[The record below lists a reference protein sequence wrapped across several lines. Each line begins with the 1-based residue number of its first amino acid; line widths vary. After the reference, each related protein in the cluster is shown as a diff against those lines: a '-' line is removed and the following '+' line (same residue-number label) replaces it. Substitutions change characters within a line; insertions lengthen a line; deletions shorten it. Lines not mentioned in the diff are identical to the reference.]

1 MANTDNKNNKKFS
14 LRKLIYNDKY
24 LIVFSIITAVIVWIS
39 TSMSLSPET
48 TKTITVP
55 VNVDFSNTAADQLG
69 IKCYGDTKIDV
80 DVTVNCKKYL
90 ARDISADDLKVQ
102 LQTNA
107 VTSKGNYEVP
117 ITVSSVNENADGNSE

>member
-55 VNVDFSNTAADQLG
+55 VNVDFSRPAWYQVLWG
-69 IKCYGDTKIDV
+69 Y
-80 DVTVNCKKYL
+80 
-90 ARDISADDLKVQ
+90 
-102 LQTNA
+102 
-107 VTSKGNYEVP
+107 
-117 ITVSSVNENADGNSE
+117 

>member
-55 VNVDFSNTAADQLG
+55 VNVDFSNTCSRPAWYQVLWG
-69 IKCYGDTKIDV
+69 Y
-80 DVTVNCKKYL
+80 
-90 ARDISADDLKVQ
+90 
-102 LQTNA
+102 
-107 VTSKGNYEVP
+107 
-117 ITVSSVNENADGNSE
+117 

>member
-39 TSMSLSPET
+39 TSMSFSPET

-55 VNVDFSNTAADQLG
+55 VNVDFRQFCPADQLG

-90 ARDISADDLKVQ
+90 ARDI
-102 LQTNA
+102 
-107 VTSKGNYEVP
+107 GR
-117 ITVSSVNENADGNSE
+117 

>member
-48 TKTITVP
+48 TKKVER
-55 VNVDFSNTAADQLG
+55 VESNHRPTYLFQYADLPLIYFPYKG
-69 IKCYGDTKIDV
+69 RKRR
-80 DVTVNCKKYL
+80 N
-90 ARDISADDLKVQ
+90 R
-102 LQTNA
+102 
-107 VTSKGNYEVP
+107 TSVYP
-117 ITVSSVNENADGNSE
+117 SCIW

>member
-117 ITVSSVNENADGNSE
+117 IPFHL

>member
-48 TKTITVP
+48 K
-55 VNVDFSNTAADQLG
+55 NYD
-69 IKCYGDTKIDV
+69 IDG
-80 DVTVNCKKYL
+80 YL
-90 ARDISADDLKVQ
+90 EDIVIA
-102 LQTNA
+102 
-107 VTSKGNYEVP
+107 
-117 ITVSSVNENADGNSE
+117 